1 MSTGRLLLEK
11 SDIHMLT
18 LASLLVGFWFFAV
31 MMSYT
36 LGGFI
41 HLLLIAAVVIALV
54 RIIEGENPL
63 RA

>member
-1 MSTGRLLLEK
+1 
-11 SDIHMLT
+11 MLT
-18 LASLLVGFWFFAV
+18 IASLLVGLWFLALLT
-31 MMSYT
+31 SYT

-54 RIIEGENPL
+54 RVIEGESPL

>member
-1 MSTGRLLLEK
+1 MGQLPDNFSQRMFT
-11 SDIHMLT
+11 I
-18 LASLLVGFWFFAV
+18 AALLVGLWFFGLV
-31 MMSYT
+31 MSFT

-41 HLLLIAAVVIALV
+41 HLLLVIAVVMALV